1 MKEGSGGAGPNA
13 RRGTDDKESSRD
25 FVLWKAR
32 ADGDDSGLL
41 YDMPWGRGRPGWH
54 IECSAMSHRLLG
66 PTIDLHAGG
75 IDLVF
80 PHHENEIAQSE
91 VCSYRPTIVVLLE

>member
-1 MKEGSGGAGPNA
+1 MKDGAGGSGPNA
-13 RRGTDDKESSRD
+13 RRGTNDKENSRD

-32 ADGDDSGLL
+32 TNDDDSGVL

-54 IECSAMSHRLLG
+54 IECSAMAYRLLG

-75 IDLVF
+75 VDLVF
-80 PHHENEIAQSE
+80 PHHDNEIAQSE
-91 VCSYRPTIVVLLE
+91 VKIISPSPLFY